1 MNGQLMKELEE
12 LGGEIRPASLKKCDE
27 IIIDQPG
34 FSAVIALWGGHLVSF
49 TPSGQPDLLFQSENK
64 GGEGRF
70 GRRHF
75 GVPVCW
81 PWFGANEE
89 KEDFPAHGLARY
101 FRWEFIE
108 AGRFKN
114 GDVKIVIRLASE
126 DHPLIEE
133 MWPYVFELR
142 QVFRFSSK
150 GFRINFTA
158 ANLSDQPMP
167 VSEALH
173 TYFHVADNKA
183 AQVHGLDQVTYIDKF
198 DEGREYQQQGVV
210 TPCNHMDRVYVSS
223 PEECEIHDP
232 DLQRRLIIQTEG
244 SGSTI
249 LWNPGGKLAKK
260 RADMDKEDYRRFVCV
275 EAGNALSD
283 AYVIAPGDIHQL
295 KLKVKHK
302 PLMED

>member
-1 MNGQLMKELEE
+1 MNGRLMKELEE

-34 FSAVIALWGGHLVSF
+34 FSATIALWGGHLESF
-49 TPSGQPDLLFQSENK
+49 IPAGQEDLLFQSANP

-81 PWFGANEE
+81 PWFGAHEMH
-89 KEDFPAHGLARY
+89 DDYPAHGLARY

-133 MWPYVFELR
+133 MWPLAFELR

-150 GFRINFTA
+150 GFRINFSA
-158 ANLSDQPMP
+158 ANLSDKPMP

-173 TYFHVADNKA
+173 TYFNVSDNQTA
-183 AQVHGLDQVTYIDKF
+183 SVHGLDQVSYVDKF
-198 DEGREYQQQGVV
+198 DSGSRQLQQGIVS
-210 TPCNHMDRVYVSS
+210 PCDHMDRVYLSA
-223 PEECEIHDP
+223 PETCEIQDVG
-232 DLQRRLIIQTEG
+232 LQRKLIIHTEG
-244 SGSTI
+244 SNSTV
-249 LWNPGGKLAKK
+249 LWNPGAEIAKQ
-260 RADMDKEDYRRFVCV
+260 RTDMDDEDYRRFVCV
-275 EAGNALSD
+275 EAANALSD
-283 AYVIAPGDIHQL
+283 AYEIPPGGIHQL

-302 PLMED
+302 PLVNA